1 MKLTLYDRLKPEHKQ
16 TIADRYANLP
26 FSHREIVEALSSEY
40 YFTEVKYGIAADV
53 EFICKIKFFGD
64 VFSKREHE

>member
-1 MKLTLYDRLKPEHKQ
+1 MRLTLYDRLKPEHKQ

-40 YFTEVKYGIAADV
+40 FYTNVRYGIAADV
-53 EFICKIKFFGD
+53 AFICEIKFFGD
-64 VFSKREHE
+64 VFIERDHE

>member
-40 YFTEVKYGIAADV
+40 FYTNVRYGIAADV
-53 EFICKIKFFGD
+53 EFICKINFFGD
-64 VFSKREHE
+64 VFIEREHE

>member
-16 TIADRYANLP
+16 TIADRYANAP
-26 FSHREIVEALSSEY
+26 FSHQEIIEALSSEY
-40 YFTEVKYGIAADV
+40 YFTEVRYGIAADV

-64 VFSKREHE
+64 VFIERKHE

>member
-1 MKLTLYDRLKPEHKQ
+1 MRLTLYDRLKPEHKQ

-40 YFTEVKYGIAADV
+40 FYTNVRYGIAADV
-53 EFICKIKFFGD
+53 ALICKIKFFGD
-64 VFSKREHE
+64 VFSEREHE

>member
-40 YFTEVKYGIAADV
+40 FYTNVRYGIAADV
-53 EFICKIKFFGD
+53 EFICKINFFGD
-64 VFSKREHE
+64 VFIGREHE

>member
-1 MKLTLYDRLKPEHKQ
+1 MRLTLYDRLKPEHKQ

-26 FSHREIVEALSSEY
+26 FSHREIIDALSSEY

-64 VFSKREHE
+64 VFSEQEHE

>member
-1 MKLTLYDRLKPEHKQ
+1 MRLTLYDRLKPEHKQ

-40 YFTEVKYGIAADV
+40 FYTNVRYGIAADV

-64 VFSKREHE
+64 VFSEREHE

>member
-1 MKLTLYDRLKPEHKQ
+1 MRLTLYDRLKPEHKQ

-26 FSHREIVEALSSEY
+26 FSHREIIDALSSEY

-64 VFSKREHE
+64 VFSEQE

>member
-40 YFTEVKYGIAADV
+40 FYTNVKYGIAADV
-53 EFICKIKFFGD
+53 AFICKIKFFGD
-64 VFSKREHE
+64 VFSEREHE

>member
-26 FSHREIVEALSSEY
+26 FCHQQIVEALSSEY
-40 YFTEVKYGIAADV
+40 FFTEVRYGIAADV
-53 EFICKIKFFGD
+53 AFICEIKFFGD
-64 VFSKREHE
+64 VFIEREHE

>member
-16 TIADRYANLP
+16 KIAEQYADLP

-40 YFTEVKYGIAADV
+40 FYTNVKYGIAADV
-53 EFICKIKFFGD
+53 AFICKIKFFGD
-64 VFSKREHE
+64 VFSEREHE

>member
-1 MKLTLYDRLKPEHKQ
+1 MRLTLYDRLKPEHKQ

-40 YFTEVKYGIAADV
+40 FYTNVRYGIAADV
-53 EFICKIKFFGD
+53 EFICKINFFGD
-64 VFSKREHE
+64 VFSEREHE

>member
-40 YFTEVKYGIAADV
+40 FYTNVRYGIAADV
-53 EFICKIKFFGD
+53 EFICKINFFGD
-64 VFSKREHE
+64 VFSEREHE